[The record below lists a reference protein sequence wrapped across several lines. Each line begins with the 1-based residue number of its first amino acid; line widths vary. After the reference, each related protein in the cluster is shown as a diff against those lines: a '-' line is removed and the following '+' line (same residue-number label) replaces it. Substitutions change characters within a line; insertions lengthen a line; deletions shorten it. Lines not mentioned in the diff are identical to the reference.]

1 MQNILERFFRGSLKK
16 RIQKFAAFAIQFRV
30 AEPVANPSKTIAY
43 RGRNEMKTWLRLIV
57 LIFMSTALC
66 AGQAKPN
73 SPTEVAIRA
82 GKVLDVRTG
91 TYASDQIIW
100 IEGDRIK
107 AIGNAAEM
115 TGKLA
120 PGTKII
126 DLSQSTVL
134 PGLIDCHT
142 HLTMTPRDSGPA
154 GLHLSYPR
162 QALTGARNARVTL
175 EAGFTTVRNV
185 GASGYSDIALRDA
198 IKAGDVPG
206 PRMLVSGPPLSI
218 TGGHGDENFLAP
230 QFDWSS
236 DGVADGVDGVTKKV
250 RENIKYGA
258 DVIKFMATGGVLSEG
273 DNPALA
279 QYSPEEMKA
288 IVDTAHGLGR
298 KVAAHAHGAGGIKY
312 AVLAGVDSIEHGS
325 YINDEDIALM
335 KERGTYLVPTVYLED
350 WLIENVQL
358 LGLTPNMIEKAKLV
372 LPIAQQNLSHAFKSG
387 VKVAF
392 GTDAAVYPHGLNAH
406 EFGKMVEMGMSP
418 LQAIQAATLNA
429 SDLIGW
435 ADRVGT
441 LEPRKFA
448 DIIAVQGDPLT
459 NVRVLENVQFVMK
472 GGEVVK
478 TQ

>member
-1 MQNILERFFRGSLKK
+1 
-16 RIQKFAAFAIQFRV
+16 
-30 AEPVANPSKTIAY
+30 
-43 RGRNEMKTWLRLIV
+43 MKTWLRLSV

-73 SPTEVAIRA
+73 LPNEIAIRA

-91 TYASDQIIW
+91 TYSSDQIIW

-107 AIGNAAEM
+107 AIGNASEM
-115 TGKLA
+115 TGKLP
-120 PGTKII
+120 PGTKML

-185 GASGYSDIALRDA
+185 GAGGYSDIALRDA

-230 QFDWSS
+230 QYDWSS

-325 YINDEDIALM
+325 YINDEDIELM
-335 KERGTYLVPTVYLED
+335 KQRGTYLVPTVYLED
-350 WLIENVQL
+350 WLIENVQV

-392 GTDAAVYPHGLNAH
+392 GTDAAVYPHGLNGH
-406 EFGKMVEMGMSP
+406 EFGKMVEMGMSS
-418 LQAIQAATLNA
+418 LQTIQAATVNA
-429 SDLIGW
+429 SELLGW

-441 LEPRKFA
+441 IEPGKFA

-459 NVRVLENVQFVMK
+459 NVRVLESVQFVMK